1 MKKRQLGS
9 SDLHISEI
17 GLGCMSLPTNSQ
29 DASYIMD
36 AALDYGINYFDTA
49 DLYNNGLNEEMIGQ
63 FIREKRQDIILATKV
78 GNVLNS
84 SGDSWHWDASKSH
97 IKEGIKESL
106 QRLQTDYVDLYQ
118 LHGGTIEDQW
128 EEIIEAFEELKQEGM
143 IREYGISSIRPNVLK
158 RFLPS
163 SNAVSVMMQ
172 YSLLDRRPEEWLD
185 FITEQGTSVVTR
197 GSVAKG
203 LLTDEWQNHLLKT
216 NGYLTYSQE
225 ELENTLNKI
234 THLTPSIHAAA
245 LKLILQHQS
254 IASAVVGASSKEQL
268 ATTIKAYEQMQTIEN
283 MDEIIGFTKQ
293 DTYTSH
299 RK

>member
-49 DLYNNGLNEEMIGQ
+49 DLYDRGLNEEMIGQ
-63 FIREKRQDIILATKV
+63 FIKGKRQDIILATKV
-78 GNVLNS
+78 GNVWDS
-84 SGDSWHWDASKSH
+84 SGDSWHWDASKTH
-97 IKEGIKESL
+97 IKEGIKDSL
-106 QRLQTDYVDLYQ
+106 HRLKTDYVDLYQ

-128 EEIIEAFEELKQEGM
+128 DKVIEAFEELKQEGM

-158 RFLPS
+158 RFLTT

-172 YSLLDRRPEEWLD
+172 YNLLDRRPEEWLD
-185 FITEQGTSVVTR
+185 FIANQGASVVTR

-203 LLTDEWQNHLLKT
+203 LLTDEWQNRLIKT
-216 NGYLTYSQE
+216 NGYLNYSKE
-225 ELENTLNKI
+225 ELQNTLTKLAHS
-234 THLTPSIHAAA
+234 TSSIHAAA
-245 LKLILQHQS
+245 LKTILQHQT

-268 ATTIKAYEQMQTIEN
+268 AETIKAYVKMDTIEN
-283 MDEIIGFTKQ
+283 IDELIHFTKQ
-293 DTYTSH
+293 DTYTAH
-299 RK
+299 RN